1 LADGRNQQLII
12 ETITSSAA
20 SVVIEGVTLQQ
31 ELANKLADSLA
42 QPFKDS
48 PWRIESPTVKNMALM
63 ADGNGPWSMVIS
75 LVDAGV
81 PSIRRSD
88 INSK

>member
-1 LADGRNQQLII
+1 
-12 ETITSSAA
+12 
-20 SVVIEGVTLQQ
+20 
-31 ELANKLADSLA
+31 LA

>member
-1 LADGRNQQLII
+1 
-12 ETITSSAA
+12 
-20 SVVIEGVTLQQ
+20 
-31 ELANKLADSLA
+31 
-42 QPFKDS
+42 
-48 PWRIESPTVKNMALM
+48 LM